1 MTLIYPA
8 IFQTDR
14 MCALD
19 AHVSGR
25 SSHHLTYSSPPHMHT
40 QNTPTQAGHIVLV
53 RENTRCGRRQAGG
66 SADMQALALGLYREN
81 IADML

>member
-1 MTLIYPA
+1 
-8 IFQTDR
+8 

-66 SADMQALALGLYREN
+66 SANMQALALGLYREN

>member
-1 MTLIYPA
+1 M
-8 IFQTDR
+8 
-14 MCALD
+14 
-19 AHVSGR
+19 
-25 SSHHLTYSSPPHMHT
+25 
-40 QNTPTQAGHIVLV
+40 LV